1 MWSGHILPV
10 STKSL
15 PNTSNRIGQGTK
27 HTQPQSHWSVVWSAT
42 ICKYIWWGS
51 SSNKEL
57 ERREWGVHPIQDSF
71 LARLNHCKDH
81 TCTPCHNHDPMFYIR
96 FSNFDRTMGFYWSYI
111 LLLKPPVLMHS
122 WYYWLQICLC
132 HNDCKWSTGCP
143 FGQLQGTQTRG
154 GLVTIAFST

>member
-81 TCTPCHNHDPMFYIR
+81 TCTPCHNHDLAI
-96 FSNFDRTMGFYWSYI
+96 TMTLCSIYGSVILTGLWASIGVTCSYSSY
-111 LLLKPPVLMHS
+111 PF
-122 WYYWLQICLC
+122 LC
-132 HNDCKWSTGCP
+132 TLDTTDYKSVYVIMTAS
-143 FGQLQGTQTRG
+143 GQQGVPLGNCRAHKLEG
-154 GLVTIAFST
+154 G